1 MKKFFIFATAMFA
14 VLSVNAQ
21 TLIFDADTVKAAGE
35 WSNGYKWEVGDA
47 FDLTLVDTKGKMAI
61 DANNAYFGT
70 ADKYV
75 KLQSRLKSGGKSAE
89 SGENSIEIEVYQ
101 AGVLNI
107 AVRTGSNSATDRN
120 VIVSQ
125 NGTEL
130 INKILLESDAV
141 EVPGLDAK
149 DPAKLTKVYPILSCN
164 VGVGTVLVTYP
175 VGSVNFYAF
184 AIGEIDPSG
193 AGRAVENVNAA
204 VKAEKFYRNGQLVI
218 RRNGIEFNALGVK
231 F

>member
-47 FDLTLVDTKGKMAI
+47 FELTLVDTKGKMAI

-70 ADKYV
+70 AEKYL

-101 AGVLNI
+101 AGLLSV
-107 AVRTGSNSATDRN
+107 AVRTGSNSAEDRN
-120 VIVSQ
+120 LIISQ
-125 NGTEL
+125 NGEQL
-130 INKILLESDAV
+130 FNQIIKEADAV
-141 EVPGLDAK
+141 KVKGLDADEPEK
-149 DPAKLTKVYPILSCN
+149 ETNIYPIVSCN
-164 VGVGTVLVTYP
+164 VGVGTVILTYP
-175 VGSVNFYAF
+175 VGGLNFYAF
-184 AIGEIDPSG
+184 AIGEIDPSD
-193 AGRAVENVNAA
+193 AGRAVDNVNAA
-204 VKAEKFYRNGQLVI
+204 VKAEKFFRNGQLII
-218 RRNGIEFNALGVK
+218 RKNGVEYNALGAQL
-231 F
+231 